1 MFKGYI
7 MLYKVK
13 VNFYPE
19 LISDLFA
26 KLTDSTIK
34 NQKPDGLEIIA
45 SMQRAIKT
53 NNKTVEWYESCLC
66 ETPLKHERETIY
78 DTYFYNF
85 EIKLVSDDKQ
95 DIVGESFW
103 AYMEKQ

>member
-1 MFKGYI
+1 

-13 VNFYPE
+13 VNFHPE
-19 LISDLFA
+19 HISDLFA
-26 KLTDSTIK
+26 KLTDSTIE

-53 NNKTVEWYESCLC
+53 NNKTVEWYENCLC
-66 ETPLKHERETIY
+66 DTPLKHERETIY

-85 EIKLVSDDKQ
+85 ETKLVSDIKQ
-95 DIVGESFW
+95 DIVGEPFW
-103 AYMEKQ
+103 VYMEKQ